1 MDADQGCT
9 DDPTFSVTTIQPMLK
24 GAFRGK
30 KVRVKAEALEMTCE
44 FLRCLTIEAVQRSAQ
59 QASLEGTNHVEPRH
73 IQAILPQL
81 LLDF

>member
-1 MDADQGCT
+1 MDADLSGD
-9 DDPTFSVTTIQPMLK
+9 DDPTFLVTTVQPMLK

-30 KVRVKAEALEMTCE
+30 KVRVKAEALELTCE

-59 QASLEGTNHVEPRH
+59 QASLEGTNNVEPRH
-73 IQAILPQL
+73 VQAILPQL